1 MKKSLLSLVVA
12 GLFAMSVTSAFATEK
27 VTPST
32 TNNYDQRNYST
43 TNQGGNASQGQL
55 QGQQQGQGQSQS
67 ATGGSATIQKGAV
80 QNTVDTDISIK
91 NSVNA
96 ESTSSVK
103 NSGNSFSESSATI
116 QKGAV
121 QNTNTNTAKGGAG
134 GSAVT
139 GASTSNANNTN
150 TVSGNNNGGAGGA
163 GGSVR
168 DSGNSTNLNL
178 NESKA
183 TGGNATANG
192 NGNIS
197 EGAVQTEV
205 NIDNSTNAK
214 TYRPPVSSAIAPT
227 IFPTAP
233 CMGSSSVG
241 ATGTLFSISGGTTW
255 TSEEC
260 MILETARSFDQAGYL
275 TDGLSVRCQG
285 KWAKSAPSC
294 KALAEAGKP
303 AKAAEMALPAKAV
316 MAKPAVAETNVVK
329 PTKAVAQVTVADPV
343 TNAIVYSPNGYYSTV
358 TNPLGQ

>member
-80 QNTVDTDISIK
+80 QNTNTNTANGGAGGAGGSATIQKGAVQNTVDTDISIK
-91 NSVNA
+91 NSVNS

-103 NSGNSFSESSATI
+103 NSGNSE
-116 QKGAV
+116 
-121 QNTNTNTAKGGAG
+121 
-134 GSAVT
+134 
-139 GASTSNANNTN
+139 STSKANANN
-150 TVSGNNNGGAGGA
+150 
-163 GGSVR
+163 
-168 DSGNSTNLNL
+168 
-178 NESKA
+178 
-183 TGGNATANG
+183 
-192 NGNIS
+192 NGNINAG
-197 EGAVQTEV
+197 EGGIGSGSNNTEINV
-205 NIDNSTNAK
+205 AASK

-260 MILETARSFDQAGYL
+260 MILETARSFDQAGY
-275 TDGLSVRCQG
+275 TADGLSVRCQG
-285 KWAKSAPSC
+285 KWAKTAPSC

-303 AKAAEMALPAKAV
+303 AKAAEMAVPAKAV